1 MGRSSY
7 RHVILSAVAVYTF
20 LALATDIFDQK
31 EPKKDVFKL
40 EKLVSIL
47 CDFLYNFLLLFFCY
61 VWFFDPFI
69 ACDLRPKVC

>member
-20 LALATDIFDQK
+20 LALGTDIFDQK

-47 CDFLYNFLLLFFCY
+47 CDFLFYFIKLSYSFLLSCGS
-61 VWFFDPFI
+61 
-69 ACDLRPKVC
+69 LRVL

>member
-20 LALATDIFDQK
+20 LALGTDIFDQK

-40 EKLVSIL
+40 EKLVSVL
-47 CDFLYNFLLLFFCY
+47 CDFLFYFIKPYSFLLSCGS
-61 VWFFDPFI
+61 
-69 ACDLRPKVC
+69 LRVL

>member
-47 CDFLYNFLLLFFCY
+47 CDF
-61 VWFFDPFI
+61 V
-69 ACDLRPKVC
+69 